1 MKKILRKQKLILIVF
16 AVVFLQLLFSTN
28 KNIFPAYGQ
37 SITQEIMHWYS
48 NGGYF
53 KGNGKEGGPE
63 CGKCYYYESAGGK
76 CISKYSGITGNFTKD
91 NACKE
96 AYGSNAKEGKTLG
109 KWGADGVYI
118 SFCIGDIVASAIDK
132 VECIIPTT
140 PTAPTNTVVYNPPP
154 SPPCAQWQYPG
165 PESGVCEEVATS
177 LPSGNISTNPAQ
189 FIVKILAI
197 ILSFAGGIALLL
209 IISAG
214 YKIITSN
221 GKAEGI
227 QQGRDQLISAIIG
240 LLFIIFSFVIFQ
252 LITSDILKIPGITK

>member
-1 MKKILRKQKLILIVF
+1 MKKNLQKQKFLLIIFTVI
-16 AVVFLQLLFSTN
+16 FLTISLFYIN
-28 KNIFPAYGQ
+28 KNIPLAY
-37 SITQEIMHWYS
+37 
-48 NGGYF
+48 
-53 KGNGKEGGPE
+53 
-63 CGKCYYYESAGGK
+63 
-76 CISKYSGITGNFTKD
+76 
-91 NACKE
+91 
-96 AYGSNAKEGKTLG
+96 
-109 KWGADGVYI
+109 
-118 SFCIGDIVASAIDK
+118 AS
-132 VECIIPTT
+132 TT
-140 PTAPTNTVVYNPPP
+140 PLPSPPG
-154 SPPCAQWQYPG
+154 PPCAQWQDVNGDGVGDPS
-165 PESGVCEEVATS
+165 SGICEMIATS

>member
-1 MKKILRKQKLILIVF
+1 VKKNLQKQKFLLIIFTVI
-16 AVVFLQLLFSTN
+16 FLTISLFYIN
-28 KNIFPAYGQ
+28 KNIPLAY
-37 SITQEIMHWYS
+37 
-48 NGGYF
+48 
-53 KGNGKEGGPE
+53 
-63 CGKCYYYESAGGK
+63 
-76 CISKYSGITGNFTKD
+76 
-91 NACKE
+91 
-96 AYGSNAKEGKTLG
+96 
-109 KWGADGVYI
+109 
-118 SFCIGDIVASAIDK
+118 AS
-132 VECIIPTT
+132 TT
-140 PTAPTNTVVYNPPP
+140 PLP
-154 SPPCAQWQYPG
+154 SPPGPPCAEWQGGNPS
-165 PESGVCEEVATS
+165 SGVCLKVATS